1 MATQKFSE
9 YAKQRGRSA
18 DPSER
23 DALAIF
29 TSAHAVGSAL
39 RKARLE
45 RGLTQQE
52 LARSS
57 RVTQA
62 DISRIERASMIP
74 TLPTLLRLVTALDGR
89 LTIHL
94 DRPTAP
100 RSRRAS

>member
-1 MATQKFSE
+1 MGSQSFSE
-9 YAKQRGRSA
+9 YASRRKQSA
-18 DPSER
+18 DVEER
-23 DALAIF
+23 DALAVF
-29 TSAHAVGSAL
+29 TSAHVVGSAV

-52 LARSS
+52 LARAAH
-57 RVTQA
+57 VTQA

-74 TLPTLLRLVTALDGR
+74 TLPTLLRLVSALDAR

-94 DRPTAP
+94 DRPTAK